1 MSLRYLLMEMLT
13 FNRNSPMQPGQSGS
27 PVMRGDSSGC
37 GEVLLAGR
45 GSQFDTSSTPARR
58 CKNSSLAET
67 NVEELV
73 METHRIH
80 PELLERQVRVL
91 VVGCGGTGCAAV
103 AGLPYLHQ
111 SLMARGHP
119 GGLHV
124 TVLDGDTISPTNC
137 VRQPFGR
144 SEVGLNKAVILVNR
158 LNLFWGLKWEAVPV
172 HLKPGSFISRSYS
185 GDDLRAH
192 IVVSCV
198 DTRAARAAIRDA
210 VGNWSTVSYWLD
222 LGNNADSGQ
231 FILGEP
237 LNERNRRSK
246 LRLRT
251 AGELFPEI
259 VDPALDDDSEPS
271 CSAAAALERQ
281 EPFINST
288 LAQHA
293 LALLARLFRYGTLCH
308 HGSFINLSTGIGSR
322 LPIDASMWRRF
333 RRRCKSERS
342 RA

>member
-1 MSLRYLLMEMLT
+1 
-13 FNRNSPMQPGQSGS
+13 
-27 PVMRGDSSGC
+27 
-37 GEVLLAGR
+37 
-45 GSQFDTSSTPARR
+45 
-58 CKNSSLAET
+58 
-67 NVEELV
+67 

-91 VVGCGGTGCAAV
+91 VVGCGGTGSAVV

-111 SLMARGHP
+111 SLVARGHP

-124 TVLDGDTISPTNC
+124 TVMDGDTISPTNC
-137 VRQPFGR
+137 IRQPFSR
-144 SEVGLNKAVILVNR
+144 SEVGHNKAIILVNR

-172 HLKPGSFISRSYS
+172 HLKAGTFISRNYT

-192 IVVSCV
+192 IVIGCV

-210 VGNWSTVSYWLD
+210 VSNWSTVSYWLD

-237 LNERNRRSK
+237 LNERNRRSR
-246 LRLRT
+246 LRLR
-251 AGELFPEI
+251 AAWELFPEI
-259 VDPALDDDSEPS
+259 ADPTLDDEGEPS

-293 LALLARLFRYGTLCH
+293 LALLARLFRYGEISY
-308 HGSFINLSTGIGSR
+308 HGGFINLATGATSVLR
-322 LPIDASMWRRF
+322 IDPLCWKRTRRANKHATPL
-333 RRRCKSERS
+333 RRRQEDISYGS
-342 RA
+342 AN

>member
-1 MSLRYLLMEMLT
+1 M
-13 FNRNSPMQPGQSGS
+13 
-27 PVMRGDSSGC
+27 PVRHY
-37 GEVLLAGR
+37 
-45 GSQFDTSSTPARR
+45 
-58 CKNSSLAET
+58 KNSSHAET
-67 NVEELV
+67 NVEEFV

-80 PELLERQVRVL
+80 PELLQRQVRVL
-91 VVGCGGTGCAAV
+91 VVGCGGTGSAVV

-111 SLMARGHP
+111 SLVARGHP

-124 TVLDGDTISPTNC
+124 TVLDGDTISLTNC
-137 VRQPFGR
+137 VRQPFTR
-144 SEVGLNKAVILVNR
+144 SEVGLNKAVVLVNR
-158 LNLFWGLKWEAVPV
+158 LNLFWRLKWEAVPA
-172 HLKPGSFISRSYS
+172 HLKSGSHISRGYS

-192 IVVSCV
+192 IVIGCV

-237 LNERNRRSK
+237 LNERNRRSR

-251 AGELFPEI
+251 VGELFSEI
-259 VDPALDDDSEPS
+259 LDPTLDNDGEPS

-293 LALLARLFRYGTLCH
+293 LALLARLFRYGEISY
-308 HGSFINLSTGIGSR
+308 HGGFINLATGASSVLRIDPQCWKRNRRLNKHYTPSRRGQQDAFDVGSSQERVDGSDLRVLSAR
-322 LPIDASMWRRF
+322 LRSSEPGRAIRRQLP
-333 RRRCKSERS
+333 C
-342 RA
+342 ATQ